1 MLLCYCNFN
10 KQDKF
15 KILQLINKFVC
26 RFCSYSPVTQI
37 AGISYWYFKVQ
48 INQKK
53 SLKTICDNFL
63 TSQNSV
69 HLYLNHS
76 CKKKLGITMN
86 SVLPYHRGVL
96 IQKGRGIGGVFN
108 SLFRTLLP
116 IGKAVIKSSPKLI
129 KITAKLLWEG
139 KFENLPKK

>member
-1 MLLCYCNFN
+1 
-10 KQDKF
+10 
-15 KILQLINKFVC
+15 
-26 RFCSYSPVTQI
+26 
-37 AGISYWYFKVQ
+37 
-48 INQKK
+48 
-53 SLKTICDNFL
+53 
-63 TSQNSV
+63 
-69 HLYLNHS
+69 
-76 CKKKLGITMN
+76 MN